1 MTFIILN
8 IWPTTVS
15 GWVSLISLL
24 VGLVGTIAALIPT
37 IIKLIK
43 ALKTIAKNK
52 DWEKI
57 KNIAVAAIESAEASQ
72 KTGSEKKQAVIDAVK
87 EGCKEAGVELSDDL
101 LESLSTYIDS
111 MISYFNN
118 MNSATNTENTK

>member
-1 MTFIILN
+1 MAFIILN
-8 IWPTTVS
+8 IWPTTVA
-15 GWVSLISLL
+15 GWVSLVSLIT
-24 VGLVGTIAALIPT
+24 GLIGAVAALVPT
-37 IIKLIK
+37 IIKLVK

-72 KTGSEKKQAVIDAVK
+72 KTGAEKKQMVIDSVK
-87 EGCKEAGVELSDDL
+87 AGCKEAGVELDDEL
-101 LESLSTYIDS
+101 LNNLSSYIDS

-118 MNSATNTENTK
+118 MKSTENTK

>member
-8 IWPTTVS
+8 IWPTTVT
-15 GWVSLISLL
+15 GWASLVSLI
-24 VGLVGTIAALIPT
+24 VGLIGAIAALIPT
-37 IIKLIK
+37 IIKLVK

-57 KNIAVAAIESAEASQ
+57 KNIAVVAIESAEASQ
-72 KTGSEKKQAVIDAVK
+72 RTGEEKKQMVIGTVK
-87 EGCKEAGVELSDDL
+87 VACKEAGVELDDGL
-101 LESLSTYIDS
+101 LNNLSTYIDD

-118 MNSATNTENTK
+118 MKSTENTK